1 MKQLVLG
8 TTKPIYDRII
18 DFSIEYILPD
28 KEVVFKSQGIM
39 PGMNVS
45 ERITDLY
52 DNSLS
57 MFTKDVEPK
66 GKIEEISISEF
77 AQIFQG
83 DGENDENA
91 PVQHIFPL
99 AEYMA
104 LFAFTLGR
112 NISDTITELFS
123 NKDFALAYMLDSIAS
138 ASADKASSIAERR
151 INVDGS
157 SKTLLYSPGYC
168 GWNLS
173 GQKQLFIKL
182 EPESI
187 GISLSNHF
195 LMNPLKSISGV
206 LIAGKKEIHDFD
218 NDFTFCAQCK
228 TFSCIDR

>member
-1 MKQLVLG
+1 
-8 TTKPIYDRII
+8 
-18 DFSIEYILPD
+18 
-28 KEVVFKSQGIM
+28 
-39 PGMNVS
+39 
-45 ERITDLY
+45 
-52 DNSLS
+52 